1 MAGAT
6 AYFSTNTELGLVNA
20 LTQSL
25 TVYLPQNSPTGKNLF
40 IKDAAGNSLFST
52 VTIQAQGSDTFEDG
66 STKQLLNSAYESM
79 QLTYNPTKWYITGG
93 TMFNTMNI
101 SSVITN
107 NLNATN
113 ISSSYATVSSL
124 SLLNK
129 VASTN
134 TFNVVS
140 SLLYYNN
147 NLVGGGFREA
157 IPQNVNTY
165 ISTQV
170 FLPNTISNLSFWLDA
185 SFSTSIA
192 ISSFNNTNLCTAWFN
207 RGGSMPTNFVLST
220 NTFATA
226 PTFSSILSTNTI
238 NNLPGI
244 VFNSATTNYLSNK
257 NGPILTVASGVT
269 NYLNSEFTT
278 FVTFI
283 KQQSSQGTMT
293 CLQNTG
299 NNFLAIYT
307 NQATFGQSGQ
317 PIVYTTPSN
326 LPSVIVYTR
335 QGGNTIGRINGS
347 NTVNSNY
354 PNTIPFGGNFSY
366 ILGFDTNGNYYNG
379 SLHEILQYNISL
391 QTTDIQRVEG
401 YLAWKWGFQS
411 NLINSH
417 PFRFLPPY

>member
-25 TVYLPQNSPTGKNLF
+25 TIFLPLNAPNGKNLF

-140 SLLYYNN
+140 SLLYYNK

-157 IPQNVNTY
+157 IPQKVNTY
-165 ISTQV
+165 ISTSV
-170 FLPNTISNLSFWLDA
+170 FLPTSISNLSWWFDA

-192 ISSFNNTNLCTAWFN
+192 ISSFSNTNICTAWFN
-207 RGGSMPTNFVLST
+207 RGGIMPTTFVLST

-244 VFNSATTNYLSNK
+244 VFNSANTNYLSNK
-257 NGPILTVASGVT
+257 NGPALTVASGVT

-283 KQQSSQGTMT
+283 NQQSGQGTMT

-307 NQATFGQSGQ
+307 NHATYGQTGQ
-317 PIVYTTPSN
+317 NISYTTPSN

-354 PNTIPFGGNFSY
+354 SNTIPFGGNFSY

-379 SLHEILQYNISL
+379 SLHEIIQYNVSL
-391 QTTDIQRVEG
+391 QPSDIQRVEG

>member
-25 TVYLPQNSPTGKNLF
+25 TIFLPLNAPNGKNLF

-140 SLLYYNN
+140 SLLYYNK

-157 IPQNVNTY
+157 IPQKVNTY
-165 ISTQV
+165 ISTSV
-170 FLPNTISNLSFWLDA
+170 FLPTSISNLSWWFDA

-192 ISSFNNTNLCTAWFN
+192 ISSFSNTNICTAWFN
-207 RGGSMPTNFVLST
+207 RGGIMPTTFVLST

-244 VFNSATTNYLSNK
+244 VFNSANTNYLSNK
-257 NGPILTVASGVT
+257 NGPALTVASGVT

-283 KQQSSQGTMT
+283 NQQSGQGTMT

-307 NQATFGQSGQ
+307 NHATYGQTGQ
-317 PIVYTTPSN
+317 NISYTTPSN

-354 PNTIPFGGNFSY
+354 SNTIPFGGNFSY

-379 SLHEILQYNISL
+379 SLHEIIQYNVSL

-401 YLAWKWGFQS
+401 YLAWKWGLQN
-411 NLINSH
+411 NLISNH